1 MRLLYSPEHLKD
13 AGVKWVIIG
22 HSERRTLNGETDKN
36 VGDKVEAAL
45 KSGLSIIAC
54 FGETLA
60 ERESEKTEEVV
71 ERQLDAIRA
80 KVGSDEQWKHI
91 VLAYEPVWAIGT
103 GKVATTDQVN
113 KMHTWIREYLTKHVP
128 TVANDIRIIY
138 GGSVSEKNCVELIKV
153 KDVDGFLVGGASLK
167 PAFTDIVNSATQ
179 KHN

>member
-1 MRLLYSPEHLKD
+1 
-13 AGVKWVIIG
+13 
-22 HSERRTLNGETDKN
+22 
-36 VGDKVEAAL
+36 
-45 KSGLSIIAC
+45 
-54 FGETLA
+54 
-60 ERESEKTEEVV
+60 
-71 ERQLDAIRA
+71 
-80 KVGSDEQWKHI
+80 
-91 VLAYEPVWAIGT
+91 LAYEPVWAIGT